1 MTGAAD
7 SVMNGKMVKSAERTI
22 ELLELL
28 AAADGPLTTTEIH
41 ELTGYP
47 RSSLHWLLHTLVQ
60 LHWLEFSDADGGYRV
75 GARVLLC
82 GTSYLDK
89 DPAMQFVPAVLERIR
104 NDTGYTT
111 HFARLDNADVVY
123 LATRQAVDLR
133 RLSSRV
139 GRKLPATA
147 TSLGKAVLADYTAA
161 EITARLGSGPFE
173 KLTEHTTETLQE
185 LATELEETRR
195 TGYSVESEQNTP
207 GLFCVGAAVPYRI
220 PATDAISCSI
230 PLQDATAEEVK
241 KVGGILKAA
250 AAELARTLSAAGV
263 R

>member
-1 MTGAAD
+1 MSESAEQGR
-7 SVMNGKMVKSAERTI
+7 MVKSAERTI

-28 AAADGPLTTTEIH
+28 AAAEAPLTAVEIH
-41 ELTGYP
+41 ARTGYP
-47 RSSLHWLLHTLVQ
+47 RSSLHWLLHTLVAM
-60 LHWLEFSDADGGYRV
+60 HWVEFNEAEGSYRV

-89 DPAMQFVPAVLERIR
+89 DPAMQYVPAILERVR
-104 NDTGYTT
+104 NETGHTT

-147 TSLGKAVLADYTAA
+147 TALGKAVLADHTAA
-161 EITARLGSGPFE
+161 EIRERVGAGPFQQ
-173 KLTEHTTETLQE
+173 LTEHSVSTLDG
-185 LATELEETRR
+185 LAAELEEARSL
-195 TGYSVESEQNTP
+195 GYSVESEQNTL

-230 PLQDATAEEVK
+230 PLQDATVEEVGR
-241 KVGGILKAA
+241 VGGIVKAA
-250 AAELARTLSAAGV
+250 AAELARTLAAAGV